1 MFTLRKKDRTVTKNA
16 QYITLNE
23 NNFKSEVLEGAE
35 PVLVDF
41 WASWCGPCH
50 MLAPVIE
57 ELAVEFEGRAKVG
70 KVDVDQNRLLAEEYG
85 IRSIPTLVFFKDG
98 RVVDQ
103 VAGAVTKRVLADK
116 LHALLQPASGEERIS
131 SDSYA
136 PDAKTSSDTKGGRDL
151 ASPLRRGASSLASSI
166 RRGLTSAINV
176 GCRLL
181 VGE

>member
-1 MFTLRKKDRTVTKNA
+1 MAQNRK
-16 QYITLNE
+16 YITLTKE
-23 NNFKSEVLEGAE
+23 NFKNEVLKSPE

-41 WASWCGPCH
+41 WASWCGPCR
-50 MLAPVIE
+50 MIAPVID

-70 KVDVDQNRLLAEEYG
+70 KVDVDQNGLLAEEYG
-85 IRSIPTLVFFKDG
+85 VRSIPTLVFFKDG

-116 LHALLQPASGEERIS
+116 LHPLLQPAAGEERIS

-151 ASPLRRGASSLASSI
+151 ASPLRRGVSSLASSI

>member
-23 NNFKSEVLEGAE
+23 DNFKSEVLEGTE

-50 MLAPVIE
+50 VIAPVIE
-57 ELAVEFEGRAKVG
+57 ELAADFEGRAKVG
-70 KVDVDQNRLLAEEYG
+70 KLNFDGNEHVAAQYG
-85 IRSIPTLVFFKDG
+85 IRSIPTLLFFKDG

-103 VAGAVTKRVLADK
+103 AVGMVTKKALADK
-116 LHALLQPASGEERIS
+116 LNALLQPASREERIS
-131 SDSYA
+131 SNSYT
-136 PDAKTSSDTKGGRDL
+136 PDAKTSSDTKGSRDL